1 LSNQTRQHVILVV
14 VAAALFMENLDSTV
28 LVTALPT
35 IAADLGTDPIR
46 LKLALTTYLVSLAV
60 FAPASGWVADR
71 FGARRVFT
79 LAICLFCFASAL
91 CSLANS
97 LPALVAARALQGVG
111 GALMLPVGR
120 LVVLRLV
127 PKHELVGAMAW
138 FTMPALLGPLLGPP
152 VGGFIVTVADWRW
165 IFWINLPVGA
175 LALIAAHFFLPRIAE
190 RDVPP
195 FDRLGFVLLACCLA
209 AVVAA
214 EAALGGGVHSVV
226 LTAIL
231 VAIALV
237 TGWSYVHHAL
247 TTPNPLLDLKL
258 LGITTFRV
266 AMLGGLLFRAG
277 SGATPFLLP
286 LLLQI
291 GLGMSPLASGFTTF
305 ASALGAIMMKPL
317 ARPVLDRFGFRR
329 VLVVNVVI
337 SCMFMIVPVLFGP
350 ATHWAVMF
358 VVLTLAGLTRSLQFT
373 AINTLAVADLTDERQ
388 SQGTSFT
395 SVVQQVSASLG
406 VTIAA
411 LSIEGAR
418 TFSGAGPLSTG
429 DFSFAFLVAGAA
441 ALLAAPVFMSLPKD
455 AGAALIRHRPSR
467 AQAATGAEGIVTPG
481 SQPK

>member
-1 LSNQTRQHVILVV
+1 
-14 VAAALFMENLDSTV
+14 
-28 LVTALPT
+28 
-35 IAADLGTDPIR
+35 
-46 LKLALTTYLVSLAV
+46 
-60 FAPASGWVADR
+60 
-71 FGARRVFT
+71 
-79 LAICLFCFASAL
+79 
-91 CSLANS
+91 
-97 LPALVAARALQGVG
+97 
-111 GALMLPVGR
+111 
-120 LVVLRLV
+120 
-127 PKHELVGAMAW
+127 
-138 FTMPALLGPLLGPP
+138 
-152 VGGFIVTVADWRW
+152 
-165 IFWINLPVGA
+165 
-175 LALIAAHFFLPRIAE
+175 
-190 RDVPP
+190 
-195 FDRLGFVLLACCLA
+195 
-209 AVVAA
+209 
-214 EAALGGGVHSVV
+214 
-226 LTAIL
+226 
-231 VAIALV
+231 
-237 TGWSYVHHAL
+237 
-247 TTPNPLLDLKL
+247 
-258 LGITTFRV
+258 
-266 AMLGGLLFRAG
+266 MLGGLLFRAG

-350 ATHWAVMF
+350 GTHWAVMF

-373 AINTLAVADLTDERQ
+373 AINTLAVADLADERQ

-411 LSIEGAR
+411 LSIEAAR

-429 DFSFAFLVAGAA
+429 DFSLAFLVAGAA